1 MTTILSTWKRPGEVA
16 IRAAWNARTSGAD
29 LLSCLEKGLAA
40 AELDPTLIAIGL
52 GSVPNSEG
60 VLELDA
66 SIMDGANFRSGAVCA
81 MCDIVPAIS
90 VAKLVMDKTSH
101 CMLAGDAA
109 RQFALEHGF
118 EPTELNTED
127 SIARYQEWLSTQPD
141 VATYVHASE
150 EKMGDTVTMLA
161 LEAPTHCVAASSTS
175 GLPFKLPG
183 RVGDSPIIGAGIYA
197 DDAVGSAGATGN
209 GEALWRNVTSFR
221 VINLME
227 RGMSAQEA
235 CEAAMRHLA
244 KTQPDQLH
252 LPSAAFALRRDG
264 DIGAAVIG
272 GDSPFEVWICRDGE
286 IEMIERFPLEQ

>member
-16 IRAAWNARTSGAD
+16 IQAAWAARNSGAD
-29 LLSCLEKGLAA
+29 LLTCLEQGLAA

-66 SIMDGANFRSGAVCA
+66 SIMDGSNLRSGAVCA

-90 VAKLVMDKTSH
+90 VAKLVMERTPH

-109 RQFALEHGF
+109 RQFAIEHGF

-127 SIARYQEWLSTQPD
+127 SIARYQDWLSTQPD
-141 VATYVHASE
+141 VAAYVHASE
-150 EKMGDTVTMLA
+150 EKMGDTVTMLG
-161 LEAPTHCVAASSTS
+161 LESPSHCVAASSTS

-183 RVGDSPIIGAGIYA
+183 RVGDSPIVGAGIYA
-197 DDAVGSAGATGN
+197 DDEIGAAGATGN
-209 GEALWRNVTSFR
+209 GEALWRSVISYR
-221 VINLME
+221 VVSDME
-227 RGMSAQEA
+227 RGMGAQEA
-235 CEAAMRHLA
+235 CEAALWHLA
-244 KTQPDQLH
+244 KRQPDQLH
-252 LPSAAFALRRDG
+252 LPSAAFAIRKDG

-272 GDSPFEVWICRDGE
+272 GDSAFEGWVCRDGD
-286 IEMIERFPLEQ
+286 IEMLERFPLKN

>member
-16 IRAAWNARTSGAD
+16 IQAAWAARNSGAD
-29 LLSCLEKGLAA
+29 LLTSLERGLAA

-66 SIMDGANFRSGAVCA
+66 SIMDGSNLRSGAVCA

-90 VAKLVMDKTSH
+90 VAKLVMERTPH

-127 SIARYQEWLSTQPD
+127 SIARYQDWLNTQPD
-141 VATYVHASE
+141 VAAYVHASE
-150 EKMGDTVTMLA
+150 EKMGDTVTMLG
-161 LEAPTHCVAASSTS
+161 LESPSHCVAASSTS

-183 RVGDSPIIGAGIYA
+183 RVGDSPIVGAGIYA
-197 DDAVGSAGATGN
+197 DDEVGAAGATGN
-209 GEALWRNVTSFR
+209 GEALWRGVTSYR
-221 VINLME
+221 VISDME

-235 CEAAMRHLA
+235 CEAALWNLA
-244 KTQPDQLH
+244 KRQPDQLH
-252 LPSAAFALRRDG
+252 LPSAVFAIRKDG

-272 GDSPFEVWICRDGE
+272 GDSAFEVWVCRDGD
-286 IEMIERFPLEQ
+286 IDMLERFPLKN